1 MPPEPAARPS
11 SPLDL
16 FVTFTLLALQGFGGV
31 LAVTQRELCERKR
44 WLTHA
49 QFVEILS
56 IGQVLPGPN
65 VVNVALIIGDRYFG
79 WRGAFAA
86 LAGMMAL
93 PLVIVL
99 ALAATYVEFAQVAGG
114 RRRAAR
120 DGGGRGR
127 PDHRHRASARGIAA
141 RHADRR
147 FAWSRSRRRRSWR
160 SRCCRWPLVW
170 VLLALGSVGMAWAWR
185 CIAVAGSIRAMTTLT
200 LAEALPLF
208 GHFLVLSLLAIGG
221 AIVVAPEMHR
231 LMVGQMHLL
240 DDAQFNASIAIAQA
254 APGTERAVRGRARLP
269 GRRAGRRGA

>member
-1 MPPEPAARPS
+1 MSTTTAQPA

-86 LAGMMAL
+86 LAGMMTL

-99 ALAATYVEFAQVAGG
+99 ALAAVYVEFAQVPAVAGALRG
-114 RRRAAR
+114 MAAVAAGLIIGTGLR
-120 DGGGRGR
+120 LAASLRGTPIGGPAAVLLAG
-127 PDHRHRASARGIAA
+127 ASFVAVALL
-141 RHADRR
+141 
-147 FAWSRSRRRRSWR
+147 
-160 SRCCRWPLVW
+160 RWPLVW
-170 VLLALGSVGMAWAWR
+170 VLLVLGALGMAWAWR
-185 CIAVAGSIRAMTTLT
+185 RIASM
-200 LAEALPLF
+200 E
-208 GHFLVLSLLAIGG
+208 
-221 AIVVAPEMHR
+221 
-231 LMVGQMHLL
+231 
-240 DDAQFNASIAIAQA
+240 
-254 APGTERAVRGRARLP
+254 
-269 GRRAGRRGA
+269 RGAR